1 MIEVKMVEERM
12 SDGSKVYGVEIR
24 QAINGIHAGLPTDI
38 VAIAAISAG
47 HADAMANAI
56 VAAIKVNA
64 VETAKRTD

>member
-1 MIEVKMVEERM
+1 MIEVKMIEERM

-38 VAIAAISAG
+38 IAIQAISAG